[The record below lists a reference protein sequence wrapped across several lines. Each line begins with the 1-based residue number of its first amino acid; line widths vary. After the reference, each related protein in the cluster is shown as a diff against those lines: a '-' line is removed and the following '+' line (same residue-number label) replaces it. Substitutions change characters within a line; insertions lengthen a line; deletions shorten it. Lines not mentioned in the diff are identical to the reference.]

1 MMCVCVSK
9 LRKKRW
15 RFSFTN
21 FFLLGVLVCRKAF
34 LIEPVLAYF
43 FSTNEA
49 SLRPDCN

>member
-34 LIEPVLAYF
+34 LIEPVLAYQLLMF
-43 FSTNEA
+43 VH
-49 SLRPDCN
+49 